1 VTNIFMQVSA
11 ILSRLEPKLA
21 RTSGVAKDQRCGK
34 MTSLPT
40 AGSRDAKIRL
50 VSNRREA
57 YEPKLRSCKDAA
69 LAEDDGAGPMSEL
82 GSKAEVSTPARH
94 VRSVP

>member
-11 ILSRLEPKLA
+11 LFSRSERKLV
-21 RTSGVAKDQRCGK
+21 RTCGVARDQRCGK

-50 VSNRREA
+50 VSYRREA
-57 YEPKLRSCKDAA
+57 YEPKLTRTDPHKTFSSKELSSDFSLQA
-69 LAEDDGAGPMSEL
+69 LKRWP
-82 GSKAEVSTPARH
+82 TIYH
-94 VRSVP
+94 IC